1 MAAGMMNVERQALVA
16 LKWSAIAK
24 VLGQLISWA
33 VTLFVLRIL
42 APTDYGLY
50 AIVSMVISTVA
61 GLAEFGLGASLIQAP
76 TLDRRELSRIAG
88 ALCLLNIVCGLLV
101 AASAPWLSEI
111 FRDPR
116 LSLLIG
122 VSSLQFAIFA
132 IEVLPQAM
140 VHRGM
145 DFARVAR
152 NEVASTAVA
161 TLSTLLLAATG
172 GGVWALVVGG
182 LIGATVRAALFVSAV
197 PVVWPSFH
205 LRGIGR
211 HVKFGG
217 IVSVTRLLWQLTY
230 QMDTLIAARFLS
242 REALGLYSV
251 AMHLATMPMDKAM
264 GIVNQVALPAVAR
277 LQKELPRVRTR
288 LLESLRLL
296 AFMAVPSLW
305 GIAAV
310 APEFVYIVLGAKW
323 EPAIT
328 VLQIVSLA
336 APARMLAAVLATALL
351 AIGAA
356 EVELRNT
363 VVGAL
368 VLPAS
373 LAVGVHWHLDGLAA
387 AWGFGVLITGA
398 LNFPRTSA
406 ALGLTLAQVGTATRA
421 PLLAGC
427 LMHLAVWAV
436 RLLLQ
441 DSGEILRLSVL
452 ILAGGATYVT
462 GALAL
467 DRAIWTDLRRIAAA
481 LRS

>member
-1 MAAGMMNVERQALVA
+1 MDVERQALVA
-16 LKWSAIAK
+16 LKWSALAK
-24 VLGQLISWA
+24 VLGQLLSWA
-33 VTLFVLRIL
+33 VTLLVLRIL
-42 APTDYGLY
+42 VPTDYGLY
-50 AIVSMVISTVA
+50 AIVSMVISTAA

-101 AASAPWLSEI
+101 AASAHWLAEV
-111 FRDPR
+111 FREPR
-116 LSLLIG
+116 LSLLIR

-140 VHRGM
+140 LHRGLH
-145 DFARVAR
+145 FARVAR
-152 NEVASTAVA
+152 NEVASTIVA
-161 TLSTLLLAATG
+161 TLSTLLLAAIG

-182 LIGATVRAALFVSAV
+182 LLGATVRAALFVSAA
-197 PVVWPSFH
+197 PVVWPSFR
-205 LRGIGR
+205 LLGIGR

-217 IVSVTRLLWQLTY
+217 IVSVTRLVWQLTY
-230 QMDTLIAARFLS
+230 QIDTLIAARFLS

-277 LQKELPRVRTR
+277 LQNELPRVRTR

-296 AFMAVPSLW
+296 AFMAIPSLW

-310 APEFVYIVLGAKW
+310 APEFVDIVLGAKW

-328 VLQIVSLA
+328 VLQLVSLA

-368 VLPAS
+368 ILPAS
-373 LAVGVHWHLDGLAA
+373 LAVGVHWNLDGLAA
-387 AWGFGVLITGA
+387 SWGIGVLITCV
-398 LNFPRTSA
+398 LNFSRTSA
-406 ALGLTLAQVGTATRA
+406 ALGLTLTQVGSATRA

-427 LMHLAVWAV
+427 LMYLAVWAV
-436 RLLLQ
+436 RLPLR
-441 DSGEILRLSVL
+441 DSGELTRLSVL

-467 DRAIWTDLRRIAAA
+467 DRAIWTDMRRIATA